1 MAMPDR
7 IQWSRACHR
16 RVPRTSNWIYKMTR
30 FRKPYKGTADSR
42 DETLVH
48 LTVHG
53 TDENKEVLSIG
64 QVRGVE
70 TNYGNSDG

>member
-1 MAMPDR
+1 
-7 IQWSRACHR
+7 
-16 RVPRTSNWIYKMTR
+16 MTR